1 MDYIKLSRKLLEWEW
16 YTDVNTCRL
25 FIHMLLKANWKDGRF
40 QGADVPRGSFVSS
53 ISRLALETGL
63 SEMQVRTALKHLKAT
78 GEVTGCQQAK
88 FTVFTVNNYNKYQ
101 ADNRVITE
109 VQQPCNRE
117 VTGEQQAD
125 NTRVTTIEEKKEV
138 KKGRMEEGKKV
149 DHMSSCTSA
158 DPCNREVT
166 GEQQAD
172 NTRVTTIEEK
182 KEVKKGRM
190 EEGKKVDH
198 MSSCTSA
205 DRTPEYPY
213 KAVIDYLNTKMGTS
227 YRASSKDT
235 QKHIR
240 ARFQEGYTLIDF
252 EKVIDKKVREW
263 KGTEFEKF
271 LRPSTLFG
279 SKFENYLNQT
289 GRIGHAEG
297 NFEKVIDKKVR
308 EWKGT
313 EFEKFLRPSTLF
325 GSKFENYLNQTG
337 RIGHAEGNKF
347 NNFQPRDYD
356 FPDMEKALLGANMQ

>member
-1 MDYIKLSRKLLEWEW
+1 MDYIKLSRKMLEWEW

-63 SEMQVRTALKHLKAT
+63 SEMQVRTALKHLKTT

-109 VQQPCNRE
+109 EQQTCNRE

-138 KKGRMEEGKKV
+138 KKE
-149 DHMSSCTSA
+149 
-158 DPCNREVT
+158 
-166 GEQQAD
+166 
-172 NTRVTTIEEK
+172 
-182 KEVKKGRM
+182 RM

-297 NFEKVIDKKVR
+297 N
-308 EWKGT
+308 
-313 EFEKFLRPSTLF
+313 
-325 GSKFENYLNQTG
+325 
-337 RIGHAEGNKF
+337 KF

>member
-158 DPCNREVT
+158 D
-166 GEQQAD
+166 
-172 NTRVTTIEEK
+172 
-182 KEVKKGRM
+182 
-190 EEGKKVDH
+190 
-198 MSSCTSA
+198 
-205 DRTPEYPY
+205 RTPEYPY

-297 NFEKVIDKKVR
+297 N
-308 EWKGT
+308 
-313 EFEKFLRPSTLF
+313 
-325 GSKFENYLNQTG
+325 
-337 RIGHAEGNKF
+337 KF

-356 FPDMEKALLGANMQ
+356 FSDMEKALLGANMQ

>member
-1 MDYIKLSRKLLEWEW
+1 MDYVKLSRKMLEWEW

-63 SEMQVRTALKHLKAT
+63 SEMQVRTALKHLKTT

-88 FTVFTVNNYNKYQ
+88 FTVFTLNNYNKYQ

-109 VQQPCNRE
+109 
-117 VTGEQQAD
+117 EQQ
-125 NTRVTTIEEKKEV
+125 T
-138 KKGRMEEGKKV
+138 
-149 DHMSSCTSA
+149 
-158 DPCNREVT
+158 CNREVT

-297 NFEKVIDKKVR
+297 N
-308 EWKGT
+308 
-313 EFEKFLRPSTLF
+313 
-325 GSKFENYLNQTG
+325 
-337 RIGHAEGNKF
+337 KF

>member
-117 VTGEQQAD
+117 VT
-125 NTRVTTIEEKKEV
+125 R
-138 KKGRMEEGKKV
+138 
-149 DHMSSCTSA
+149 
-158 DPCNREVT
+158 
-166 GEQQAD
+166 EQQAD

-213 KAVIDYLNTKMGTS
+213 KAVIDYLNTKMCTS

-240 ARFQEGYTLIDF
+240 ARFQEGYTLDDF
-252 EKVIDKKVREW
+252 VKVIDKKVREW

-279 SKFENYLNQT
+279 PKFENYLNQT
-289 GRIGHAEG
+289 GRTSSS
-297 NFEKVIDKKVR
+297 D
-308 EWKGT
+308 
-313 EFEKFLRPSTLF
+313 
-325 GSKFENYLNQTG
+325 
-337 RIGHAEGNKF
+337 GNKF

>member
-1 MDYIKLSRKLLEWEW
+1 
-16 YTDVNTCRL
+16 
-25 FIHMLLKANWKDGRF
+25 MLLKANWKDGRF

-117 VTGEQQAD
+117 VT
-125 NTRVTTIEEKKEV
+125 R
-138 KKGRMEEGKKV
+138 
-149 DHMSSCTSA
+149 
-158 DPCNREVT
+158 
-166 GEQQAD
+166 EQQAD

-297 NFEKVIDKKVR
+297 N
-308 EWKGT
+308 
-313 EFEKFLRPSTLF
+313 
-325 GSKFENYLNQTG
+325 
-337 RIGHAEGNKF
+337 KF

>member
-1 MDYIKLSRKLLEWEW
+1 
-16 YTDVNTCRL
+16 
-25 FIHMLLKANWKDGRF
+25 
-40 QGADVPRGSFVSS
+40 
-53 ISRLALETGL
+53 
-63 SEMQVRTALKHLKAT
+63 
-78 GEVTGCQQAK
+78 
-88 FTVFTVNNYNKYQ
+88 
-101 ADNRVITE
+101 
-109 VQQPCNRE
+109 
-117 VTGEQQAD
+117 
-125 NTRVTTIEEKKEV
+125 
-138 KKGRMEEGKKV
+138 
-149 DHMSSCTSA
+149 
-158 DPCNREVT
+158 
-166 GEQQAD
+166 
-172 NTRVTTIEEK
+172 
-182 KEVKKGRM
+182 M

-297 NFEKVIDKKVR
+297 N
-308 EWKGT
+308 
-313 EFEKFLRPSTLF
+313 
-325 GSKFENYLNQTG
+325 
-337 RIGHAEGNKF
+337 KF

>member
-117 VTGEQQAD
+117 VTREQQAD
-125 NTRVTTIEEKKEV
+125 NI
-138 KKGRMEEGKKV
+138 
-149 DHMSSCTSA
+149 
-158 DPCNREVT
+158 
-166 GEQQAD
+166 
-172 NTRVTTIEEK
+172 RVTTIEEK

-297 NFEKVIDKKVR
+297 N
-308 EWKGT
+308 
-313 EFEKFLRPSTLF
+313 
-325 GSKFENYLNQTG
+325 
-337 RIGHAEGNKF
+337 KF

>member
-117 VTGEQQAD
+117 VT
-125 NTRVTTIEEKKEV
+125 R
-138 KKGRMEEGKKV
+138 
-149 DHMSSCTSA
+149 
-158 DPCNREVT
+158 
-166 GEQQAD
+166 EQQAD

-297 NFEKVIDKKVR
+297 N
-308 EWKGT
+308 
-313 EFEKFLRPSTLF
+313 
-325 GSKFENYLNQTG
+325 
-337 RIGHAEGNKF
+337 KF

>member
-1 MDYIKLSRKLLEWEW
+1 MDYIKLSRKMLEWEW

-63 SEMQVRTALKHLKAT
+63 SEMQVRTALKHLKTT

-109 VQQPCNRE
+109 EQQTCNRE
-117 VTGEQQAD
+117 VTEEQQVD

-138 KKGRMEEGKKV
+138 KNE
-149 DHMSSCTSA
+149 
-158 DPCNREVT
+158 
-166 GEQQAD
+166 
-172 NTRVTTIEEK
+172 
-182 KEVKKGRM
+182 RM

-297 NFEKVIDKKVR
+297 N
-308 EWKGT
+308 
-313 EFEKFLRPSTLF
+313 
-325 GSKFENYLNQTG
+325 
-337 RIGHAEGNKF
+337 KF

>member
-40 QGADVPRGSFVSS
+40 QGSDVPRGSFVSS

-109 VQQPCNRE
+109 VQQ
-117 VTGEQQAD
+117 
-125 NTRVTTIEEKKEV
+125 
-138 KKGRMEEGKKV
+138 
-149 DHMSSCTSA
+149 
-158 DPCNREVT
+158 PCNREVT

-297 NFEKVIDKKVR
+297 N
-308 EWKGT
+308 
-313 EFEKFLRPSTLF
+313 
-325 GSKFENYLNQTG
+325 
-337 RIGHAEGNKF
+337 KF

>member
-1 MDYIKLSRKLLEWEW
+1 MDYIKLSRKMLEWEW

-63 SEMQVRTALKHLKAT
+63 SEMQVRTALKHLKTT

-88 FTVFTVNNYNKYQ
+88 FTVFTLNNYNKYQ

-109 VQQPCNRE
+109 EQQTCNRE

-138 KKGRMEEGKKV
+138 KKE
-149 DHMSSCTSA
+149 
-158 DPCNREVT
+158 
-166 GEQQAD
+166 
-172 NTRVTTIEEK
+172 
-182 KEVKKGRM
+182 RM

-297 NFEKVIDKKVR
+297 N
-308 EWKGT
+308 
-313 EFEKFLRPSTLF
+313 
-325 GSKFENYLNQTG
+325 
-337 RIGHAEGNKF
+337 KF

>member
-1 MDYIKLSRKLLEWEW
+1 MDYIKLSRKMLEWEW

-63 SEMQVRTALKHLKAT
+63 SEMQVRTALKHLKTT

-109 VQQPCNRE
+109 EQQTCNRE
-117 VTGEQQAD
+117 VTEEQQAD

-138 KKGRMEEGKKV
+138 KNE
-149 DHMSSCTSA
+149 
-158 DPCNREVT
+158 
-166 GEQQAD
+166 
-172 NTRVTTIEEK
+172 
-182 KEVKKGRM
+182 RM

-240 ARFQEGYTLIDF
+240 GRFQEGYTLID
-252 EKVIDKKVREW
+252 
-263 KGTEFEKF
+263 
-271 LRPSTLFG
+271 
-279 SKFENYLNQT
+279 
-289 GRIGHAEG
+289 
-297 NFEKVIDKKVR
+297 FEKVIDKKVR

>member
-158 DPCNREVT
+158 D
-166 GEQQAD
+166 
-172 NTRVTTIEEK
+172 
-182 KEVKKGRM
+182 
-190 EEGKKVDH
+190 
-198 MSSCTSA
+198 
-205 DRTPEYPY
+205 RTPEYPY

-297 NFEKVIDKKVR
+297 N
-308 EWKGT
+308 
-313 EFEKFLRPSTLF
+313 
-325 GSKFENYLNQTG
+325 
-337 RIGHAEGNKF
+337 KF